1 LQKFYPCRQGV
12 DDLDAGGII
21 LRRII
26 ELDPKSNIGANCG
39 DVDRI
44 ARTIANLRFNL
55 NTLERRD
62 LKSIVQR
69 IIEIDIFPRR

>member
-39 DVDRI
+39 DV
-44 ARTIANLRFNL
+44 ALQ
-55 NTLERRD
+55 RRN
-62 LKSIVQR
+62 LKSIVQG
-69 IIEIDIFPRR
+69 IIEIVIFPRR